1 MPHGTYTAGD
11 QAAHALVRCEY
22 SGAAA
27 MAEYSD
33 TQFGQVPRCT
43 KMEQAGQCATSHL
56 CGRRYERHAGSL
68 VTGNYQEDGL
78 PAPGT
83 PCMGGCVAEAGV
95 WGPNRCWTSAEQN
108 GTAWGAP
115 CYEAP
120 SQSAAEQFALCE
132 EFEMPM
138 YGVKCKTHCSCDAG
152 CQKRGDCCLSDDAMA
167 KACAPPAIEEVCSS
181 VRTHACKRQL
191 NHDYRIIEDAFI
203 TVYCPTSVC
212 FPTTALT
219 HCCNGYEKRNAIVY
233 SSRTETEPY
242 SDAYCLV
249 RGGPARRSSLLR
261 AMACASLR

>member
-203 TVYCPTSVC
+203 TVYCLRRFVSPLLLSLIAVTVTKSETPLFIVRELRLSLIR
-212 FPTTALT
+212 TRTASCGVGLLA
-219 HCCNGYEKRNAIVY
+219 GQVY
-233 SSRTETEPY
+233 
-242 SDAYCLV
+242 
-249 RGGPARRSSLLR
+249 
-261 AMACASLR
+261 